1 MRRMLAAVLALLF
14 LLAGC
19 AWAAP
24 SPAGGAPPASPPR
37 PEGYARS
44 LLDGEARAAYDG
56 LCSAAEG
63 WRVGEEILLA
73 SPVPARAMRAA
84 YDALLLDRAEFYWLR
99 CEIPA
104 GERADRFT
112 LGVGEGLTLPEARER
127 QRQIDA
133 AADALLDGME
143 NLPAPEAAVRV
154 HDALLRRVSYEE
166 GAQGGDAGSLYGGL
180 VRGGGVCGAYS
191 RGYQYLMQRLGVPC
205 AFLSGTSVRGIP
217 HAWNAV
223 KLEDGWYY
231 VDATWDDLPDEIGY
245 LYHDYLLVT
254 LEEISLEHFPEPGQY
269 RELPPGDSDRYSYYR
284 QFGYCADLDNPD
296 PVAAMAAGFARRL
309 ADQPLS
315 AAKRPVFL
323 EIKLFGEYEAFTRW
337 REIYH
342 REIFPVLRAV
352 SARLEEENIPVEI
365 DTTGYIEYNYNDNTQ
380 VLTLFPNASAAA

>member
-19 AWAAP
+19 ARAAP
-24 SPAGGAPPASPPR
+24 SPIGGAPPASPPR

-44 LLDGEARAAYDG
+44 LLDGEARAVYDG
-56 LCSAAEG
+56 LCSAAES

-73 SPVPARAMRAA
+73 SPVPARAIQEA

-223 KLEDGWYY
+223 RLEDGWYY
-231 VDATWDDLPDEIGY
+231 VDATWDDLPDEAGY

-284 QFGYCADLDNPD
+284 QFGYCADLDDPD

-323 EIKLFGEYEAFTRW
+323 EIKLFGEYETFTRW

>member
-14 LLAGC
+14 LFADC
-19 AWAAP
+19 ARAAP
-24 SPAGGAPPASPPR
+24 FPEDEPPAAPAR

-44 LLDGEARAAYDG
+44 LLDGEGRAAYDEM
-56 LCSAAEG
+56 CSAAEG
-63 WRVGEEILLA
+63 WRVGEEIPLA
-73 SPVPARAMRAA
+73 SPASARTMRAA

-112 LGVGEGLTLPEARER
+112 LTVEEGLTLPAVRER

-143 NLPAPEAAVRV
+143 GLPAPEAAVRA

-166 GAQGGDAGSLYGGL
+166 GAQGGDAGNLYGGL

-191 RGYQYLMQRLGVPC
+191 RAYQYLMQRLGVPC

-231 VDATWDDLPDEIGY
+231 VDATWDDLPDETGY

-284 QFGYCADLDNPD
+284 QFGYCADLGDPD

-309 ADQPLS
+309 ADQPLP
-315 AAKRPVFL
+315 AARQPVFL

-337 REIYH
+337 RDIYH
-342 REIFPVLRAV
+342 RDIFPLLRAV

-380 VLTLFPNASAAA
+380 VLTLFPNASASV

>member
-14 LLAGC
+14 LFAGC
-19 AWAAP
+19 ARAAP
-24 SPAGGAPPASPPR
+24 LPEDEPPAAPAR

-44 LLDGEARAAYDG
+44 LLDGEGRAAYDE

-63 WRVGEEILLA
+63 WRVGEEIPLA
-73 SPVPARAMRAA
+73 SPASARTIQAA

-112 LGVGEGLTLPEARER
+112 LAVEEGLTLPAVRER

-143 NLPAPEAAVRV
+143 GLPAPEAAVLA

-166 GAQGGDAGSLYGGL
+166 GAQDGDAGNLYGGL
-180 VRGGGVCGAYS
+180 VRCGGVCGAYS
-191 RGYQYLMQRLGVPC
+191 RAYQYLMQRLGVPC

-231 VDATWDDLPDEIGY
+231 VDATWDDLPDETGY

-254 LEEISLEHFPEPGQY
+254 LEEISLEHFPEPG
-269 RELPPGDSDRYSYYR
+269 
-284 QFGYCADLDNPD
+284 
-296 PVAAMAAGFARRL
+296 
-309 ADQPLS
+309 
-315 AAKRPVFL
+315 
-323 EIKLFGEYEAFTRW
+323 
-337 REIYH
+337 
-342 REIFPVLRAV
+342 
-352 SARLEEENIPVEI
+352 
-365 DTTGYIEYNYNDNTQ
+365 
-380 VLTLFPNASAAA
+380 

>member
-19 AWAAP
+19 ARAAP

-56 LCSAAEG
+56 LCSAAED

-73 SPVPARAMRAA
+73 SPVPARAMQAA

-133 AADALLDGME
+133 AAAALLDGME

-223 KLEDGWYY
+223 RLEDGWYY
-231 VDATWDDLPDEIGY
+231 VDATWDDLPDEAGY

-284 QFGYCADLDNPD
+284 QFGYCADLDDPD

-323 EIKLFGEYEAFTRW
+323 EIKLFGEYETFTRW

-352 SARLEEENIPVEI
+352 SARLEEENIPVEL